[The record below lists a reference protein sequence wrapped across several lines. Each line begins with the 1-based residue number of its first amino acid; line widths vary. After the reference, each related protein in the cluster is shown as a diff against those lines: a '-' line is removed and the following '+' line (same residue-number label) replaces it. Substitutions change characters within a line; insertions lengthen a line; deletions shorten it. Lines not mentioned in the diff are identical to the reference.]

1 MVRVLLEGRVMTE
14 QEILKMCRNLAKK
27 YKNRQEYDDLVSE
40 GVLKCLEVLNKG
52 AADKAALKS
61 HARTAMQDYYNHKR
75 KVVQVPVHGQA
86 HSMSRDQET
95 SNWTAMALQKALY
108 TPSVEI
114 REEMAM
120 GESPETILERKQ
132 FIRHVFMTAFNCLTH
147 DEWTIIRMR
156 YWDGMTQ
163 DAVGKE
169 MCHNQKWV
177 SRREKSALEKICN
190 NL

>member
-1 MVRVLLEGRVMTE
+1 MTE
-14 QEILKMCRNLAKK
+14 QEILKMCKNLAKK
-27 YKNRQEYDDLVSE
+27 YKNRQEYEDLVSE

-132 FIRHVFMTAFNCLTH
+132 FIRHIFMTAFNCLTH

-169 MCHNQKWV
+169 MCHNKMWV
-177 SRREKSALEKICN
+177 SRKEKSALEKICN

>member
-1 MVRVLLEGRVMTE
+1 MTE
-14 QEILKMCRNLAKK
+14 QEILKMCKNLAKK

-40 GVLKCLEVLNKG
+40 GVLKCLELLSEGKS
-52 AADKAALKS
+52 DKALLKS
-61 HARTAMQDYYNHKR
+61 HAKATMNDYYNRKR
-75 KVVQVPVHGQA
+75 KVVAIPNSHDA
-86 HSMSRDQET
+86 KSMSVDQST
-95 SNWTAMALQKALY
+95 NSWTAMALQKALY

-147 DEWTIIRMR
+147 EEWTIIRMR

-163 DAVGKE
+163 DSVGKE
-169 MCHNQKWV
+169 MCHNKMWV
-177 SRREKSALEKICN
+177 SRKERSALEKICN

>member
-14 QEILKMCRNLAKK
+14 QEILKMCKNLAKK

-40 GVLKCLEVLNKG
+40 GVLKCLEELRKGNKE
-52 AADKAALKS
+52 KNLLKR
-61 HARTAMQDYYNHKR
+61 HARVAMSDYYNHKR
-75 KVVQVPVHGQA
+75 KVVPVPNSSLA
-86 HSMSRDQET
+86 HSISRGQET
-95 SNWTAMALQKALY
+95 NSWTAMALQRALY

-114 REEMAM
+114 REEMAL

-163 DAVGKE
+163 EAVGKE
-169 MCHNQKWV
+169 MCHNKMWV
-177 SRREKSALEKICN
+177 SRKEKSALEKICN